1 MKKEF
6 NDTGLCV
13 PNKHYMVDTT
23 YQLKE
28 TIELIEKGKYFIIN
42 RPRQF
47 GKTTT
52 LACLNRFFQKEND
65 YLPIK
70 LSFEGKG
77 SDMFK
82 DEKIFTSRFLHLL
95 SKSFYLKK
103 IGVSKIIDK
112 HNKNISSFELLSEA
126 IVNIILE
133 LDKKVILFIDE
144 VDKSSNN
151 QIFIEFLGFLRDK
164 YLETLDDNDTTFH
177 SVVLA
182 GLHDVKNLKLK
193 LRPDEEETYNSP
205 WNIAIS
211 YDVDMTFKAKQ
222 IETMLVDYV
231 STTKRRDNKQDSLP
245 KMDIAYIAEKLYY
258 YTSGYPYFVSK
269 LCKIIDEKIKPEIWR
284 EIDIIEAIKILLK
297 EKGNPN
303 FDTVLK
309 NLNNNKELFRF
320 IQSIS
325 LNGQTYDYYSN
336 ASLTD
341 FSIMHGLIGENNG
354 KTKIMN
360 KIYDEFISNYMIGQR
375 ETSERFTE
383 VVQSQF
389 LKNNGNLD
397 LKKLLTKFKD
407 AVEEKYSSATYL
419 KSKEFLEDDLRM
431 KFFMYLKPVLNSVG
445 FSCKEVQTSEERR
458 MDVIIFFR
466 DEKFIIELK
475 IWRGEKLHKQG
486 IAQIKDYMRREHVD
500 NGYMLIMN
508 KNQNKEFKTTDEDGI
523 FTAWL

>member
-1 MKKEF
+1 MKKIF

-13 PNKHYMVDTT
+13 PSKHYMVDATF
-23 YQLKE
+23 QLEE
-28 TIELIEKGKYFIIN
+28 TIKLIEDGKYFIIN

-52 LACLNRFFQKEND
+52 IACLNRYYQKED
-65 YLPIK
+65 DFLPIRM
-70 LSFEGKG
+70 SFEDTDKN
-77 SDMFK
+77 DFATVDDLIEMILDK
-82 DEKIFTSRFLHLL
+82 IEKSL
-95 SKSFYLKK
+95 SYQ
-103 IGVSKIIDK
+103 
-112 HNKNISSFELLSEA
+112 NISLDRSMFTYKKKSKLRVLSQIITRLIKEL
-126 IVNIILE
+126 N
-133 LDKKVILFIDE
+133 KKVILIIDE
-144 VDKSSNN
+144 VDQASNN
-151 QIFIEFLGFLRDK
+151 EMFLKFLGLLRDK
-164 YLETLDDNDTTFH
+164 YLEALNDCDVTFH

-193 LRPDEEETYNSP
+193 LRSDEETTYNSP
-205 WNIAIS
+205 WNIAVS
-211 YDVDMTFKAKQ
+211 YDVDMSFKAKQ

-231 STTKRRDNKQDSLP
+231 NAIKQNDNKNNSLP

-258 YTSGYPYFVSK
+258 HTSGYPYFVSK

-389 LKNNGNLD
+389 LKDNGNLD

-407 AVEEKYSSATYL
+407 AIEEKYSSATYL

-431 KFFMYLKPVLNSVG
+431 QFFMYLKPVLNGVG

-475 IWRGEKLHKQG
+475 IWKGDKLHKQG
-486 IAQIKDYMRREHVD
+486 IAQIKDYMRREHI
-500 NGYMLIMN
+500 NKGYMIIMN
-508 KNQNKEFKTTDEDGI
+508 KNKTKEFKTTDENGL
-523 FTAWL
+523 FTAWV